1 MNRNK
6 GSILVE
12 AVLALALITTVVL
25 PVFSQMSFL
34 LKFHRGTTQEESL
47 ETLHGG
53 KLTGIGISQE
63 VEVEIVR
70 DNQMKSYLLLT
81 DRVEGVC
88 R

>member
-12 AVLALALITTVVL
+12 AVLALALITIVVL
-25 PVFSQMSFL
+25 PVFSQMSFF
-34 LKFHRGTTQEESL
+34 LKFHRGTTQEESF
-47 ETLHGG
+47 ETFYDG
-53 KLTGIGISQE
+53 KLTGVGISQE
-63 VEVEIVR
+63 IDVEIVR
-70 DNQMKSYLLLT
+70 DNHMRSFILLT